1 MYLKGGHGQ
10 CHVMFNFRL
19 IVMAIN
25 LKLKLYNMHSN
36 MIFLFNSLRGGDWL
50 EVVKTSTALDPGLF
64 VKAELAFS
72 SRNSFLILRE
82 LWTSLQ
88 GACINI
94 SYTVTVLIAAQS

>member
-1 MYLKGGHGQ
+1 
-10 CHVMFNFRL
+10 
-19 IVMAIN
+19 
-25 LKLKLYNMHSN
+25 
-36 MIFLFNSLRGGDWL
+36 MIIFNSLRGGNWL

-64 VKAELAFS
+64 TKAGQAFS
-72 SRNSFLILRE
+72 TRNNFLILRE